1 MDSREGL
8 QDCACQNC
16 LFKEA
21 SLGREKGSTCDAGGT
36 LLRVCMCD
44 FVLII
49 KFAISLFT
57 SLNKTLTVTCKHSGR
72 SILFV
77 ALPYICKRL

>member
-21 SLGREKGSTCDAGGT
+21 SSGREKGSTCDTGET
-36 LLRVCMCD
+36 LRMCMCD

-57 SLNKTLTVTCKHSGR
+57 TSNNDLDSDVQAQLEEHIICSA
-72 SILFV
+72 SIHF
-77 ALPYICKRL
+77 

>member
-21 SLGREKGSTCDAGGT
+21 SSGKEKGSTCDTGET
-36 LLRVCMCD
+36 LRMCMCD

-49 KFAISLFT
+49 KFANSLFT
-57 SLNKTLTVTCKHSGR
+57 TLNKTLTVTCKHSWK

-77 ALPYICKRL
+77 ALPYIFKRL